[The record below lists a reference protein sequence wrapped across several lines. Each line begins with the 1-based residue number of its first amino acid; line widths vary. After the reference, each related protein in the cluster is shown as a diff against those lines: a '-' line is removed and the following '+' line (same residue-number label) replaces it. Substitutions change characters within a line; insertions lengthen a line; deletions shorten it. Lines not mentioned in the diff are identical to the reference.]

1 MKKRYYILFILVFGV
16 VIGWLTMGG
25 TAAVLHATSTDEFCI
40 SCHSMESKAYTEY
53 LGSPHFT
60 NEKGIRAGCADCH
73 IPNDP
78 VGYMKAKIIASKDL
92 YHHFITKKISTPEKY
107 EAHRE
112 EMAETVWATMRKQNS
127 QTCRSC
133 HSYEAMETYD
143 QSPETVSMHEYGRQE
158 GQACIDCHKGVA
170 HLPPKLE
177 LDSSAFD
184 HLFALA
190 EDTSGSTDTAYSID
204 YIEMDDAG
212 RVHPAVELDV
222 LSTQGDANQ
231 VRLSGYQVKGAESVL
246 YIDKGQRAIIASLN
260 PQAASG
266 LETGEFS
273 ADEYGNEWR
282 SASLTFTTD
291 APLLDSSEPLWSY
304 AEQLD
309 TVYCST
315 CHAKIPAEH
324 FTLNAWGPVA
334 KSMGDRTDI
343 SALNL
348 EILTKY
354 LQNHAKDFGKQH
366 EKTETSESQ
375 DNQAEPGVANN
386 AQEPVNTGVSHG

>member
-1 MKKRYYILFILVFGV
+1 MKKRYLLLSVAVAGIIV
-16 VIGWLTMGG
+16 GWLTIGG
-25 TAAVLHATSTDEFCI
+25 TAAVLHATSTDDFCI

-60 NEKGIRAGCADCH
+60 NQRGIRAGCADCH

-78 VGYMKAKIIASKDL
+78 IGFLKAKIIASKDL

-112 EMAETVWATMRKQNS
+112 AMAETVWATMRKQNS
-127 QTCRSC
+127 QTCLSC
-133 HSYEAMETYD
+133 HSYDAMEIYD
-143 QSPETVSMHEYGRQE
+143 QTPETVSMHEYGREQ

-190 EDTSGSTDTAYSID
+190 ENTPESTDEVYSID
-204 YIEMDDAG
+204 YIEIEGVG
-212 RVHPAVELDV
+212 RISPAVELEVISAQDSERR
-222 LSTQGDANQ
+222 LK
-231 VRLSGYQVKGAESVL
+231 LSGYQVKGAESVL
-246 YIDKGQRAIIASLN
+246 YIDKGQRAIIATLTEETTS
-260 PQAASG
+260 Q

-273 ADEYGNEWR
+273 TDEYGNEWR
-282 SASLTFTTD
+282 RAALTFDTE
-291 APLLDSSEPLWSY
+291 APLLASNEPLWEY

-315 CHAKIPAEH
+315 CHAKIPAGH

-354 LQNHAKDFGKQH
+354 LQNHAKDFKGPDAADEAEAMQGKL
-366 EKTETSESQ
+366 ESVQ
-375 DNQAEPGVANN
+375 DELEQA
-386 AQEPVNTGVSHG
+386 QTGVSHG